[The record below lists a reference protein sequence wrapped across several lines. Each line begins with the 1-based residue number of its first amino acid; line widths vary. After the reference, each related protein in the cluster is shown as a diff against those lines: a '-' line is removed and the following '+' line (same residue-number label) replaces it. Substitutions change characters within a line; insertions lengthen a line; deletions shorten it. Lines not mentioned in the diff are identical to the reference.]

1 LTAASGVLSS
11 IADTIKVRSLGEL
24 ATGAAGRWAMIGL
37 KRLGLFSLAIGAV
50 IVLASAFLGKKAR
63 RYSFR

>member
-1 LTAASGVLSS
+1 
-11 IADTIKVRSLGEL
+11 
-24 ATGAAGRWAMIGL
+24 MIGL